1 MSLIGKNIRK
11 IRTVKK
17 LSQADFAQ
25 LFNLARPSIGAY
37 EEGRSEPKIET
48 LIQIAQYFALSIDA
62 LLTKELTI
70 NELYQFDIFSKTN
83 TTSQVSS
90 KITDAD
96 ILYVAREFHLEY
108 IVQKDNKDF
117 LNQLPIIKL
126 PIIQKEKLRAFENYE
141 PYMYYNGIGIHPG
154 DILISKQLTADNFSK
169 LQPDYYY
176 VLITEEG
183 VLVRKLV
190 QYTESGIELGLI
202 HPDYKNEIVPV
213 EKILECWEV
222 FMTCTTSV
230 YTQNSFELR
239 LEKLEKQVF
248 MLMHQKNQS

>member
-25 LFNLARPSIGAY
+25 LFNLARPSVGAY

-48 LIQIAQYFALSIDA
+48 LIQIAQYFSISIDA

-70 NELYQFDIFSKTN
+70 NELYQFDIFSKTKAAPPVS
-83 TTSQVSS
+83 SQV
-90 KITDAD
+90 IEAD
-96 ILYVAREFHLEY
+96 IYYIAREFHLEY

-117 LNQLPIIKL
+117 LNQLPVIKL
-126 PIIQKEKLRAFENYE
+126 PIAQKDKLRAFENYE
-141 PYMYYNGIGIHPG
+141 PYMYYNGTGIHPG
-154 DILISKQLTADNFSK
+154 DILIGK
-169 LQPDYYY
+169 LHPTNNLNTLQKEHYY
-176 VLITEEG
+176 VLVMKAG
-183 VLVRKLV
+183 VLVRKFV
-190 QYTESGIELGLI
+190 QYSESGIEMALT
-202 HPDYKNEIVPV
+202 HPDYKNEVIPA
-213 EKILECWEV
+213 ENLLECWEV
-222 FMTCTTSV
+222 IMICTTSI

-248 MLMHQKNQS
+248 MLIHQKK